1 MAKDSSFDVV
11 SEVNMQ
17 EVDNAFQQTT
27 REISQRYDLKDSG
40 ATIELSKGDK
50 LFTINAPADF
60 VSKQIIDVLSSKLIK
75 RGIDLKAVSWDA
87 PQAASGGT
95 VRVLGHIV
103 EGIDQATAKK
113 IKKYIGGFAAAMNG
127 LDAII
132 FTGGIGENAPEVRRD
147 VCADMDFFG
156 IKLDN
161 AKNDE
166 IKGKLCKI
174 SAPDSK
180 VEVWVVP
187 TNEELLIARDTL
199 ALISK

>member
-87 PQAASGGT
+87 PQAASAAPCAYSAISS
-95 VRVLGHIV
+95 RVS
-103 EGIDQATAKK
+103 T
-113 IKKYIGGFAAAMNG
+113 
-127 LDAII
+127 
-132 FTGGIGENAPEVRRD
+132 RRPPRRSTRTSRT
-147 VCADMDFFG
+147 
-156 IKLDN
+156 
-161 AKNDE
+161 KN
-166 IKGKLCKI
+166 
-174 SAPDSK
+174 SRS
-180 VEVWVVP
+180 
-187 TNEELLIARDTL
+187 R
-199 ALISK
+199 

>member
-60 VSKQIIDVLSSKLIK
+60 VSKQIIDVLSSKL
-75 RGIDLKAVSWDA
+75 
-87 PQAASGGT
+87 
-95 VRVLGHIV
+95 GHIV

-113 IKKYIGGFAAAMNG
+113 INKDIKDQKLKVKVTIEADKLRVSSASK
-127 LDAII
+127 DALQTVIQFLRDQDYGQPLQ
-132 FTGGIGENAPEVRRD
+132 FTNYR
-147 VCADMDFFG
+147 
-156 IKLDN
+156 
-161 AKNDE
+161 
-166 IKGKLCKI
+166 
-174 SAPDSK
+174 
-180 VEVWVVP
+180 
-187 TNEELLIARDTL
+187 
-199 ALISK
+199 

>member
-17 EVDNAFQQTT
+17 EVDNSFQQTT
-27 REISQRYDLKDSG
+27 REIFQRYDLKDSG

-60 VSKQIIDVLSSKLIK
+60 VSKQIIDVLSSKL
-75 RGIDLKAVSWDA
+75 KAVSWDA

-113 IKKYIGGFAAAMNG
+113 INKDIKDQKLKVKVTIEADKLRVSSASK
-127 LDAII
+127 DALQTVIQFLRDQDYGQPLQ
-132 FTGGIGENAPEVRRD
+132 FTNYR
-147 VCADMDFFG
+147 
-156 IKLDN
+156 
-161 AKNDE
+161 
-166 IKGKLCKI
+166 
-174 SAPDSK
+174 
-180 VEVWVVP
+180 
-187 TNEELLIARDTL
+187 
-199 ALISK
+199 